1 MEIYGNTRGISARRG
16 RLRQLRPI
24 KKPMQHNNYP
34 QSEQIIISHN
44 TKMIGNEVCV
54 IKNGGWRGKVES
66 VVDEEYFMIS
76 RFSDP
81 AIVEKVSMYDIRSLS
96 YETF

>member
-1 MEIYGNTRGISARRG
+1 M
-16 RLRQLRPI
+16 
-24 KKPMQHNNYP
+24 
-34 QSEQIIISHN
+34 SHN
-44 TKMIGNEVCV
+44 IKMVGTEVHV

-76 RFSDP
+76 KFGDP
-81 AIVEKVSMYDIRSLS
+81 SNVEKVSMYDIRSLS